1 MSEDVERVAAIKAE
15 LARHGGVAFSE
26 GSTHCLCGAP
36 LDTAE
41 VKMPLREH
49 LARAI
54 AAMTPTPDVDV
65 LAEVRAG
72 LAGVDS
78 VDFIGRRS
86 DEWRQGFDR
95 AIREVHRMLSHKAT
109 LNTKPT
115 Q

>member
-54 AAMTPTPDVDV
+54 ADLTPAPNDLREFYV
-65 LAEVRAG
+65 LQHLPHLTISRRA
-72 LAGVDS
+72 V
-78 VDFIGRRS
+78 
-86 DEWRQGFDR
+86 
-95 AIREVHRMLSHKAT
+95 
-109 LNTKPT
+109 
-115 Q
+115 